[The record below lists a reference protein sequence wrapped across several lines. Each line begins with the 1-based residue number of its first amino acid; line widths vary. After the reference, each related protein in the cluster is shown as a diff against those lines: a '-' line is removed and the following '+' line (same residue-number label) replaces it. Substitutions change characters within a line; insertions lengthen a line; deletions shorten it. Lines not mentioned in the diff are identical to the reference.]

1 MGTILALLSAL
12 SYGVSDFVGGIAS
25 RRIGFARSALLGQL
39 GGLLVTIVAAPLVT
53 SGAPAAR
60 DLLWGTLSG
69 VGTGIAMTFLFRGIG
84 RGALS
89 VVVPI
94 SAVGGVALPVVVGT
108 AVLGQ
113 HPPALAW
120 AGIVLALPALW
131 LVAGGFSGGPV
142 VGAAIGDGLLAG
154 VGIAVQYLALA
165 QADSA
170 SGIWPVTAG
179 RAAAVLLVGA
189 IAVAL
194 GRRPVRRSPT
204 RPGVPTSASGGL
216 VAMVLGRRPAR
227 RSVTRPGVAASA
239 SGWLVAMVL
248 GGRPARQSLTRPAAL
263 ASGGL
268 ALGGRPTRRS
278 LTRPR
283 VAALSSGVLAAAA
296 LVAYLFAA
304 RTQYL
309 AVAVVLS
316 SLYPVVPVALG
327 VTVLNERLRRS
338 QLVGLASAL
347 GASVLIA
354 VG

>member
-39 GGLLVTIVAAPLVT
+39 GGLLVTIVAAPLVS
-53 SGAPAAR
+53 SGAPAVR

-204 RPGVPTSASGGL
+204 RPGVPTWASGG
-216 VAMVLGRRPAR
+216 
-227 RSVTRPGVAASA
+227 
-239 SGWLVAMVL
+239 LVAMVL